1 MKEILSFLKELSAN
15 NNREWFETHR
25 PTYLEIK
32 KKVEDMTQTL
42 IDGIAKFEPT
52 ASALRPADC
61 LYRIYRDTRFSPDKT
76 PYKNHIGIY
85 INPFG
90 GKKSELAGYYLH
102 IQPGNMLV
110 GGGLWCPTPEILRE
124 VRSAIY
130 GDTEEYLEIIEA
142 PEFKALFDH
151 VGEDEIKTAPKGFPK
166 DWEHVAL
173 LRPRSYTIGHNYTD
187 AQACKTDFL
196 TRTLDAFRVMKP
208 FTDFLNDT
216 IRLSRDPE

>member
-15 NNREWFETHR
+15 NNREWFEAHR

-52 ASALRPADC
+52 ASALRPSDC

-110 GGGLWCPTPEILRE
+110 GGGL
-124 VRSAIY
+124 
-130 GDTEEYLEIIEA
+130 
-142 PEFKALFDH
+142 
-151 VGEDEIKTAPKGFPK
+151 
-166 DWEHVAL
+166 
-173 LRPRSYTIGHNYTD
+173 
-187 AQACKTDFL
+187 
-196 TRTLDAFRVMKP
+196 
-208 FTDFLNDT
+208 
-216 IRLSRDPE
+216 